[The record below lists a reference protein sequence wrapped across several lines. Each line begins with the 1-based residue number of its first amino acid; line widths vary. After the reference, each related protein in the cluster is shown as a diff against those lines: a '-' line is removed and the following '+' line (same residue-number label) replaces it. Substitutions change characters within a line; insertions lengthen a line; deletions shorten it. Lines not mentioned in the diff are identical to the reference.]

1 MAAINA
7 LLLATGIC
15 RAFVLFVDPYNT
27 RRVRISMSNSLCV
40 KTRTYSLNSLYFS
53 EHPISYHTFDMGPR
67 FMQLSNG
74 SIVITIGLLTINTSQ
89 FFNLNELKTSQL
101 IIIIYSNE

>member
-27 RRVRISMSNSLCV
+27 RQVSRCHFIRMV
-40 KTRTYSLNSLYFS
+40 
-53 EHPISYHTFDMGPR
+53 
-67 FMQLSNG
+67 Q
-74 SIVITIGLLTINTSQ
+74 INNMYT
-89 FFNLNELKTSQL
+89 N
-101 IIIIYSNE
+101 